1 MEMTVHPLPHY
12 NGSMHAAHAYL
23 PADRRRA
30 LYHKRTLPDQA
41 LGTVLF
47 VDISGF
53 TPLTES
59 LARHLGRSSG
69 AEVLTRTLNEVYQA
83 LIDQANHQ
91 GGSVIGFAGDAITCW
106 FDAADDSAQMAAL
119 RAASSALAMQRAM
132 ERFAHYA
139 VAPEITADLAIKAA
153 LASGPVH
160 RLLAGNPA
168 IQVIEVLAGAPLERM
183 AAAEHV
189 ADRGE
194 LVADNETIRLL
205 DSRAAVGVWRR
216 GEDGLPV
223 AVLSRLV
230 RPRTTPHFDAPPAPS
245 YDLPDATVRPWL
257 LPAVWAN
264 LAAGEERFLAEL
276 RPATALFVRFT
287 GLDFEQDPAAGEH
300 LDRYIRWVQQVL
312 ARHAG
317 SLIQLT
323 TGDKGS
329 YLYAAFGAPIA
340 HDDDT
345 ERAAAAAL
353 ELRNSP
359 AAFAFI
365 DQVQLGISQ
374 GTMRVGAYG
383 SSTRRTYGV
392 LGDETNMA
400 ARLMM
405 QAEAGQIL
413 VSQRTAELLRERF
426 RLEPLGERAFKG
438 KAGMQAIFALGGERS
453 PTLLQLEA
461 LYQAAPVGR
470 DEEMAVL
477 AAAVERAAQ
486 GGGQVV
492 RIEGEAGAGKSHL
505 AAAAAHRAAAHGFT
519 VLYGACQSTGQQPHA
534 VLGEPLAYLLG
545 LSPLR
550 GEPVERQVEHLRARL
565 EEIEP
570 AWLVRLPLL
579 GDLLGLPIADNPT
592 TAAFDPRLRREAL
605 ANLVIGLLHHA
616 ARRQPLL
623 LLLEDI
629 HWLDEADQTLV
640 LALSRAL
647 ADAALLLLLV
657 HRPALRDDATFLAEL
672 VQIEPQT
679 YLSLAELSPAAVAAL
694 VSHRLHGP
702 IEPLVGELVY
712 AQTQGNPFFA
722 EELTDA
728 LRESGKL
735 VEEEGLWQVGRPLV
749 QALHER
755 NTLDRADAPATGAPR
770 AQWRLKPD
778 AHLDAVAMGLPD
790 TVHGLVLSRLDRL
803 PDETRLTL
811 KVASVI
817 GRIFETAVLTG
828 AHPRQVGNA
837 AIEQQLGELERR
849 DFARLESPAPRLAY
863 IFKHSI
869 TQEAVYQTLLASQR
883 QELHLAVARVLEM
896 QVGDAVERLA
906 HHYTQADLRDGAV
919 RAQAIRYLDAA
930 ARRAQRNYANETAL
944 AYFER
949 ALALETRWEWLH
961 GKAEVLHILGRRVQE
976 EATLLVLDEETAP
989 TADAAI
995 DRALLWAEY
1004 HESIGEYGGAEG
1016 AIVEARRQAEAA
1028 ADQRAVAR
1036 CLNRRGIVEWRQ
1048 GNYGEAAAAY
1058 QEALAIAQ
1066 AEHLAEAEAEA
1077 RYGLG
1082 LVYRQQGQLDEAARE
1097 FSRNLA
1103 INAELANRQN
1113 EARALNAIGHVH
1125 NMRRSYPE
1133 AIDAYRRA
1141 LEIRREIGD
1150 RAGEGASVLSVA
1162 QTLGNLG
1169 DHSQA
1174 EPLLR
1179 QALAIQRSI
1188 NNRWEETL
1196 IYNELGILYLT
1207 VGDYGQAINFLQAG
1221 LAGSRSIGSALA
1233 EAYILCNLGQ
1243 VQREMGAFEEAA
1255 KSLSTSQAMAI
1266 QQGDVGLEAICW
1278 GDLALTSLRAGR
1290 YRDAQQQAQKAL
1302 AKFEELEQVLATTS
1316 VLATLATAQ
1325 LHLGDDAALDT
1336 TRRLLHILD
1345 ECGGEG
1351 PDFPQRDYWMGAAVL
1366 DELGHRE
1373 EASPARRA
1381 AYQLLMARAARI
1393 SDATMRSSYLE
1404 NITIHREIAAYHRL
1418 MAGK

>member
-1 MEMTVHPLPHY
+1 MQ
-12 NGSMHAAHAYL
+12 AAHAYL

-30 LYHKRTLPDQA
+30 LYHNRTLPAEA

-69 AEVLTRTLNEVYQA
+69 AEVLTRTLNAVYQA

-106 FDAADDSAQMAAL
+106 FDAADDSAQAAAL

-132 ERFAHYA
+132 ERFAGYT
-139 VAPEITADLAIKAA
+139 VAPGIVADLAIKAA

-160 RLLAGNPA
+160 RLLAGDPA

-189 ADRGE
+189 ADRGD
-194 LVADNETIRLL
+194 LVADSETVRLL

-230 RPRTTPHFDAPPAPS
+230 RPRAAPQFDAPPAPS
-245 YDLPDATVRPWL
+245 FDLPDGTVRPWL

-276 RPATALFVRFT
+276 RPAAALFVRFT
-287 GLDFEQDPAAGEH
+287 GLDFEGDPGAGAH
-300 LDRYIRWVQQVL
+300 LDCYIRWVQQVL

-329 YLYAAFGAPIA
+329 YFYAAFGAPIA

-359 AAFAFI
+359 AHFAFI
-365 DQVQLGISQ
+365 DRVQLGLSQ

-400 ARLMM
+400 ARLMV
-405 QAEAGQIL
+405 QADAGQIL
-413 VSQRTAELLRERF
+413 VSRRAAELLGERF

-438 KAGMQAIFALGGERS
+438 KAGTQAVFALAGERS
-453 PTLLQLEA
+453 PTLHQLEA
-461 LYQAAPVGR
+461 LYLSPPVGR
-470 DEEMAVL
+470 DDEMAVL
-477 AAAVERAAQ
+477 SAAVQQAAQ
-486 GGGQVV
+486 GRGRVV

-505 AAAAAHRAAAHGFT
+505 AAATAQAAAAQGFT
-519 VLYGACQSTGQQPHA
+519 VLFGACQSTGQQPHA
-534 VLGEPLAYLLG
+534 VLGEPLAMLMG
-545 LSPLR
+545 LAALR
-550 GEPVERQVEHLRARL
+550 SEPVERQIDGLRARL

-570 AWLVRLPLL
+570 AWIVRLPLL
-579 GDLLGLPIADNPT
+579 GDLLGLPIPDNPT
-592 TAAFDPRLRREAL
+592 TAAFEPRLRREAL

-616 ARRQPLL
+616 AQDRPLL

-647 ADAALLLLLV
+647 ADMPLLLLLV
-657 HRPALRDDATFLAEL
+657 HRPATRDDATFLTELAE
-672 VQIEPQT
+672 VEPQMH
-679 YLSLAELSPAAVAAL
+679 LSLAELSPAAVAAL
-694 VSHRLHGP
+694 VSHRLRGP

-712 AQTQGNPFFA
+712 AQTQGNPFFV
-722 EELTDA
+722 EELVDA
-728 LRESGKL
+728 LCEGGKL
-735 VEEEGLWQVGRPLV
+735 VEEGGLWQVGRPLV
-749 QALHER
+749 QALHEH
-755 NTLDRADAPATGAPR
+755 NTLDRADTPATGAAR
-770 AQWRLKPD
+770 AQWRLR
-778 AHLDAVAMGLPD
+778 AGAQLDAVALGLPD

-817 GRIFETAVLTG
+817 GRIFESDVVIA
-828 AHPRQVGNA
+828 AHPRAVSGA
-837 AIEQQLGELERR
+837 ALAGQFAELERR

-869 TQEAVYQTLLASQR
+869 TQEAVYQTLLESQR
-883 QELHLAVARVLEM
+883 QELHLAVARVLEA
-896 QVGDAVERLA
+896 QTPDAVERLA
-906 HHYTQADLRDGAV
+906 HHYTQADLRDDAV
-919 RAQAIRYLDAA
+919 RAQAIHFLDAA
-930 ARRAQRNYANETAL
+930 ARRAQRAYANETAL

-949 ALALETRWEWLH
+949 ALALETRWAWLR

-976 EATLLVLDEETAP
+976 EATLLVLDEELPP
-989 TADAAI
+989 TTDAAI
-995 DRALLWAEY
+995 DRALMWAEY
-1004 HESIGEYGGAEG
+1004 NESIGEYASAEH
-1016 AIVEARRQAEAA
+1016 AIDQARRLAEAA
-1028 ADQRAVAR
+1028 ADKRAVAR

-1048 GNYGEAAAAY
+1048 GNYEKAEEAYRQAMQLAV
-1058 QEALAIAQ
+1058 ALELPAV
-1066 AEHLAEAEAEA
+1066 EAEA

-1082 LVYRQQGQLDEAARE
+1082 LIHRQTGRLDDAQHE
-1097 FSRNLA
+1097 FGRNLQ
-1103 INAELANRQN
+1103 INQELGNRQH
-1113 EARALNAIGHVH
+1113 EARVLNALGHLL
-1125 NMRRSYPE
+1125 NMRREPDA
-1133 AIDAYRRA
+1133 AIEYYQRA
-1141 LEIRREIGD
+1141 LKIYTEIGD
-1150 RAGEGASVLSVA
+1150 RAGEGVSVFSLA
-1162 QTLGNLG
+1162 QTLGNMG
-1169 DHSQA
+1169 DHGRA
-1174 EPLLR
+1174 EPLLQ
-1179 QALAIQRSI
+1179 QALSLQQSI

-1196 IYNELGILYLT
+1196 IANELGILYST
-1207 VGDYGQAINFLQAG
+1207 VGLYERAVTYLQEG
-1221 LAGSRSIGSALA
+1221 LGRSRAIGSELA

-1243 VQREMGAFEEAA
+1243 VERDTGQLDLAEAT
-1255 KSLSTSQAMAI
+1255 LQASMRLAVT
-1266 QQGDVGLEAICW
+1266 QGDVGLEAICL
-1278 GDLALTSLRAGR
+1278 GDLALTSLRRGQSAT
-1290 YRDAQQQAQKAL
+1290 AISQASKAL
-1302 AKFEELEQVLATTS
+1302 AHFESLEQPLATTG
-1316 VLATLATAQ
+1316 VLATLAAATLNEQ
-1325 LHLGDDAALDT
+1325 KRQDAEKYARHALD
-1336 TRRLLHILD
+1336 LLD
-1345 ECGGEG
+1345 ECQGMG
-1351 PDFPQRDYWMGAAVL
+1351 PDFPHRDYWICGSILA
-1366 DELGHRE
+1366 DLGDAE
-1373 EASPARRA
+1373 EAHRARSA
-1381 AYQLLMARAARI
+1381 ARTLLMQRAGRI
-1393 SDATMRSSYLE
+1393 SDTAMQLSYLD
-1404 NITIHREIAAYHRL
+1404 NVALHREIAGYTGETPA
-1418 MAGK
+1418 